1 MEQSIE
7 DSRPRVFIVD
17 DDESVCRALSRLLSA
32 SGYETEVFHS
42 SDDYLRRDRHD
53 GACCLVLDIRMP
65 GMSGVELQLELVRLH
80 DPLPVI
86 FLTAHGDLAAGVE
99 AMKRGAIDFLTKPV
113 DEVALLA
120 AVKRAMI
127 ASLSVR
133 NEQSRRADIQ
143 ARLDQLTPREA
154 EVLHCILG
162 GARNKQIARQL
173 DISEKTVKA
182 HRGKIM
188 RKLKASSPA
197 EMGWLCA
204 IVDLPV
210 KE

>member
-17 DDESVCRALSRLLSA
+17 DDASVCKALSRLLSA
-32 SGYETEVFHS
+32 SGYATEIFRS
-42 SDDYLRRDRHD
+42 ADEYLRRDSYD
-53 GACCLVLDIRMP
+53 GTCCLVLDIRMP
-65 GMSGVELQLELVRLH
+65 GMSGVELQLELTRVH
-80 DPLPVI
+80 DPAPVI
-86 FLTAHGDLAAGVE
+86 FLTAHGDLALGVE

-120 AVKRAMI
+120 AVKRALTR
-127 ASLSVR
+127 SLSVR
-133 NEQSRRADIQ
+133 DEQLRKADIQ

-154 EVLHCILG
+154 EVLQYILG
-162 GARNKQIARQL
+162 GARNKQIARHL

-188 RKLKASSPA
+188 QKLKASSPA
-197 EMGWLCA
+197 EMGWLCS

-210 KE
+210 RD